1 MATDIS
7 TIMSGN
13 KPAATAESKTKD
25 SKSASQKKNQIIMEF
40 LRGCS
45 PYESDA
51 LRAMLT
57 IVSGKNTVESMPPYD
72 RTALNR
78 YLNFGCDKAT
88 GGIDGIRAHRQAR
101 ALELMKSVSQYVDK
115 EDIINITSV
124 LLTVSSDHKDIENTV
139 SNLPKMQP
147 SGNPHNAVN
156 ISDNG
161 TAPK

>member
-1 MATDIS
+1 MATDIP
-7 TIMSGN
+7 TITSGN
-13 KPAATAESKTKD
+13 KPTVIAESKSKD
-25 SKSASQKKNQIIMEF
+25 SKSASQKKIQIIMEF

-57 IVSGKNTVESMPPYD
+57 IASGNSTVESMPPYD

-88 GGIDGIRAHRQAR
+88 GGIDGIRTHRQAR

-124 LLTVSSDHKDIENTV
+124 LLTVSSDRKDIENTV
-139 SNLPKMQP
+139 SNLSKMQP
-147 SGNPHNAVN
+147 SGNMHNAVN
-156 ISDNG
+156 ISDNSI
-161 TAPK
+161 TPK